1 MLRRNMTSAECQISD
16 PKGRYLVF
24 TLLFFQMPLLKTQDL
39 NTKIIT
45 KKPKNA
51 RNCESR
57 ANLLHCRA
65 PFYPCFK
72 QVDNLGAYSIPSR
85 DRLFSSH
92 LFATVIVRYA
102 YSDP

>member
-1 MLRRNMTSAECQISD
+1 MRWIVEYAAPARAVAEIQTDGQSLLRKIPA
-16 PKGRYLVF
+16 
-24 TLLFFQMPLLKTQDL
+24 LL
-39 NTKIIT
+39 
-45 KKPKNA
+45 
-51 RNCESR
+51 CCSG
-57 ANLLHCRA
+57 ANLLHCRS
-65 PFYPCFK
+65 PFYRCFK